1 MLAQLRLG
9 GNGVDQL
16 VTGILGVAGHKADV
30 IIAGHRAQQVE
41 QIRKVH
47 LFFQTLAVAVD
58 VLSQQCDLLIA
69 CLHKTAELGKDI
81 TGLAALLAA
90 AHIRHDA
97 VGTEVVAAV
106 HDGQPCAEL
115 ALTPDGDILHD
126 DRALGGLH
134 QHTLMLLQL
143 LGNELRQGIDSVHAK
158 HKVNVRIALAQLFY
172 HVLLVG
178 HASAQADDEIMLFFL
193 ESLQGT
199 YIAEHTLLGMLTH
212 GAGVEED
219 QVCILGLIA
228 QAIADVHQHTL
239 DPLAVVH
246 VLLTAIA
253 VHKGQRRR
261 IIELLYQLSGNVIM
275 FKTNV
280 FQSNHPSPPGRS
292 ALCGENLLALSEK
305 SLLYSI
311 PCLYAPGKRFRA
323 NFMVQW
329 AFSCACFSQQA
340 SHTPIS
346 TTAQSCT

>member
-1 MLAQLRLG
+1 MQVLAQLRLS

-16 VTGILGVAGHKADV
+16 VAGILGVAGHKADV
-30 IIAGHRAQQVE
+30 VIAGHRAQQVE
-41 QIRKVH
+41 QIGKVH

-81 TGLAALLAA
+81 TGLAALFAA

-97 VGTEVVAAV
+97 VGAEVVAAV

-143 LGNELRQGIDSVHAK
+143 LGNELRQGVDAVHAE
-158 HKVNVRIALAQLFY
+158 HKVHIGIALAQLFH

-178 HASAQADDEIMLFFL
+178 HASAQADDQARLFFL

-199 YIAEHTLLGMLTH
+199 YVAEHTLLGMLTH

-219 QVCILGLIA
+219 QVGILGLIA
-228 QAIADVHQHTL
+228 QAIADVHQHAL

-261 IIELLYQLSGNVIM
+261 IIE
-275 FKTNV
+275 
-280 FQSNHPSPPGRS
+280 P
-292 ALCGENLLALSEK
+292 ALPAQRQC
-305 SLLYSI
+305 Y
-311 PCLYAPGKRFRA
+311 Y
-323 NFMVQW
+323 VQN
-329 AFSCACFSQQA
+329 
-340 SHTPIS
+340 
-346 TTAQSCT
+346 